1 MIWTEFQ
8 AEVHWET
15 AEWEAR
21 TRRLCKAAYCDIRS
35 PAWLF
40 MGGGWGFGSLA
51 ASYGVWERH
60 AFCFPLL
67 PHSCLRDANGRIST
81 LNRYDPIPTT
91 YHLIPQRV
99 TPRTA
104 RQTRRQTRHRLLS
117 PARTSAYATHRP
129 SLSLCSA
136 PASAEFLLR
145 CPCRSARQPRS
156 KAYLSFLDAGKGD
169 ERGEGSSGS
178 DRLDKRTKLRPPQ
191 IRLGFSS
198 ADVDT

>member
-8 AEVHWET
+8 AKVHWET

-60 AFCFPLL
+60 AFCFPLH
-67 PHSCLRDANGRIST
+67 PHSCLGDANGRIST

-91 YHLIPQRV
+91 YHLILQRV

-104 RQTRRQTRHRLLS
+104 RQTRRQTRHRLLW

-136 PASAEFLLR
+136 PASAE
-145 CPCRSARQPRS
+145 
-156 KAYLSFLDAGKGD
+156 YLFALSL
-169 ERGEGSSGS
+169 
-178 DRLDKRTKLRPPQ
+178 P
-191 IRLGFSS
+191 IRSS
-198 ADVDT
+198 AEKQGVSFFSGCGERRRARRRLERER